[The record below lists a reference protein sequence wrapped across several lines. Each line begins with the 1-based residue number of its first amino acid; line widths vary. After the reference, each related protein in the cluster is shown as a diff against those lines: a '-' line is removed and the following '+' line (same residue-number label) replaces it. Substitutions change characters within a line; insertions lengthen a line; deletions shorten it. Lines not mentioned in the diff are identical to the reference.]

1 MKIQELRIGNWFIGY
16 NGKPF
21 QWSLEHFELLTLE
34 KNRPDIDEIIKS
46 PIPLT
51 EEILLKC
58 GFSDKD
64 YKQGYTGIDYESGA
78 MTIARTEVAQMAVES
93 QRQGAEAWK
102 AETNTALYKMWMHRG
117 AKDPRAHHVAL
128 DGVTIPEGE
137 QFQIV
142 DEYGVEYADYPH
154 AENLSARNVVN
165 CSCTVTYV
173 SEAYYNARL
182 RN

>member
-46 PIPLT
+46 PIQLT

-78 MTIARTEVAQMAVES
+78 MTFDFVLNKPGVMGNWNKCHTFSLPDYRFVNIDYLHQLQNLFFDLTGEKLEVE
-93 QRQGAEAWK
+93 
-102 AETNTALYKMWMHRG
+102 L
-117 AKDPRAHHVAL
+117 
-128 DGVTIPEGE
+128 
-137 QFQIV
+137 
-142 DEYGVEYADYPH
+142 
-154 AENLSARNVVN
+154 
-165 CSCTVTYV
+165 
-173 SEAYYNARL
+173 
-182 RN
+182 

>member
-46 PIPLT
+46 PIQLT

-64 YKQGYTGIDYESGA
+64 YKQGYTGIDYERGA
-78 MTIARTEVAQMAVES
+78 MTFDFVLNKPGVMGNWNKCYTFSLPDYRFVNIDYLHQLQNLYFDLTGEELEVE
-93 QRQGAEAWK
+93 
-102 AETNTALYKMWMHRG
+102 L
-117 AKDPRAHHVAL
+117 
-128 DGVTIPEGE
+128 
-137 QFQIV
+137 
-142 DEYGVEYADYPH
+142 
-154 AENLSARNVVN
+154 
-165 CSCTVTYV
+165 
-173 SEAYYNARL
+173 
-182 RN
+182 